1 MQYTTD
7 GKKWVDLNDQE
18 YTLPK
23 DVVLTD
29 LGLKSVRGIR
39 MIATEDKS
47 NTWLG
52 VRDIVINAQE
62 KDAGTLSTDKL
73 TLKSG
78 SLNDLLDD
86 SEDTY
91 AHFAESPYKGG
102 EIKDYLPIDASITL
116 TFNKEKTLR
125 TIHFAQDA
133 GNDKS
138 TKYVIEYT
146 TDGQNWTAIQEYNGD
161 ASVELD
167 VTSQNIKAKA
177 IRIRNLELNLQSSS
191 EAGYWWKVKTFKM
204 DDSGQIMQHLCIQ
217 MYGEFIKEQLLT

>member
-39 MIATEDKS
+39 MIATEAKS

-52 VRDIVINAQE
+52 VRDIVINAQEVAEEE

-102 EIKDYLPIDASITL
+102 EIKDYLPKDASITL
-116 TFNKEKTLR
+116 TFNKEK
-125 TIHFAQDA
+125 H
-133 GNDKS
+133 
-138 TKYVIEYT
+138 
-146 TDGQNWTAIQEYNGD
+146 
-161 ASVELD
+161 
-167 VTSQNIKAKA
+167 
-177 IRIRNLELNLQSSS
+177 
-191 EAGYWWKVKTFKM
+191 
-204 DDSGQIMQHLCIQ
+204 
-217 MYGEFIKEQLLT
+217 

>member
-1 MQYTTD
+1 MH
-7 GKKWVDLNDQE
+7 
-18 YTLPK
+18 
-23 DVVLTD
+23 
-29 LGLKSVRGIR
+29 
-39 MIATEDKS
+39 
-47 NTWLG
+47 
-52 VRDIVINAQE
+52 QE

-116 TFNKEKTLR
+116 TFNKAKTLR

-177 IRIRNLELNLQSSS
+177 IRIRNLELHLKDNA
-191 EAGYWWKVKTFKM
+191 AGYWWKVKTFKM
-204 DDSGQIMQHLCIQ
+204 DDSGQINATFMYTDVWGIYQGTVANLTDGDDSTDWIFVPQVIQ
-217 MYGEFIKEQLLT
+217 QEKVIILVGI